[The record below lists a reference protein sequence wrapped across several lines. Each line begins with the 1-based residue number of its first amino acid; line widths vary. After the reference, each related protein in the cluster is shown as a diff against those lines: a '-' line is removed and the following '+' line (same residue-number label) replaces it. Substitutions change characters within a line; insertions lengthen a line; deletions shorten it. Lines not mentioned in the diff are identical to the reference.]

1 MANNAEVLINALE
14 YIEEHI
20 AGDIMLQELAD
31 YCYVS
36 VSSLQKTFKY
46 VFRVSVKEYIL
57 RRRFSCAAK
66 DLLQTNDSILDIAL
80 NFGYS
85 NAESFTRGFRKI
97 WGITPSEYRKTRHF
111 SGHTPK
117 FSVQGMLLNLEDD
130 DMGRVKYDLTELY
143 DVIQER
149 KNNAY
154 VCADLC
160 RLMWINDNLGK
171 DAGDAA
177 LLELMRRVEEACSE
191 EDVFLRIGGDEFVVF
206 TNSQDM
212 AHANEIVQKVS
223 LRNDEK
229 IRCGDKE
236 FPVYVHIGAFRGNF
250 EKHVNANEMF
260 ATIAEGIHEIH
271 NS

>member
-1 MANNAEVLINALE
+1 MANNAEVLINALD
-14 YIEEHI
+14 YIEDNI
-20 AGDIMLQELAD
+20 AGEIMLQELAD

-46 VFRVSVKEYIL
+46 VFHVSVKEYIL

-66 DLLQTNDSILDIAL
+66 DMLQSDDSILDIAL
-80 NFGYS
+80 KFGYS

-117 FSVQGMLLNLEDD
+117 FSVQRTNFESEDD

-143 DVIQER
+143 DVIQAR
-149 KNNAY
+149 RNNVY
-154 VCADLC
+154 VCADLS
-160 RLMWINDNLGK
+160 RLMWINQNLGR

-177 LLELMRRVEEACSE
+177 LLELMRRVEDACDD
-191 EDVFLRIGGDEFVVF
+191 EDVFLRIGGDELVVF

-212 AHANEIVQKVS
+212 EHANEIVRKVS
-223 LRNDEK
+223 SQNDQT
-229 IRCGDKE
+229 IRCGDNE
-236 FPVYVHIGAFRGNF
+236 FPVYVHIGAFQSHF
-250 EKHVNANEMF
+250 EKHADVRDMLAE
-260 ATIAEGIHEIH
+260 IAEGIDEIH
-271 NS
+271 KK